1 MTNAAS
7 PLLAALMA
15 SVVRPGQWT
24 GPVMIALAAAARRG
38 RSLPGAARRQRD
50 ADAFRALRLPMKAG
64 KLVFTVS
71 AAVLAAVVVDLIVL
85 ALLA

>member
-1 MTNAAS
+1 
-7 PLLAALMA
+7 
-15 SVVRPGQWT
+15 
-24 GPVMIALAAAARRG
+24 
-38 RSLPGAARRQRD
+38 
-50 ADAFRALRLPMKAG
+50 MKAG